1 MAESENKT
9 AEINEVTE
17 LGQTRQGSIHCL
29 SIIGQIE
36 GHQIL
41 PEDVKDFEECFVTNS
56 LMGIMPVTALGEVEF
71 QSRKVTESWMAKYE
85 DFVYKAAYK

>member
-1 MAESENKT
+1 MDSGLLPGILRRWVLENAEK
-9 AEINEVTE
+9 
-17 LGQTRQGSIHCL
+17 
-29 SIIGQIE
+29 E
-36 GHQIL
+36 GKPVVERRIL

-56 LMGIMPVTALGEVEF
+56 FQGIMPVTALREVEF